1 MRHKDVKILDISKPN
16 GVVIENLGVFD
27 KPIEQAYNDKNVKNY
42 CKNFVNN
49 LKVFVN

>member
-27 KPIEQAYNDKNVKNY
+27 KPIKDKENY
-42 CKNFVNN
+42 LFCKNFVNN
-49 LKVFVN
+49 LKVFID